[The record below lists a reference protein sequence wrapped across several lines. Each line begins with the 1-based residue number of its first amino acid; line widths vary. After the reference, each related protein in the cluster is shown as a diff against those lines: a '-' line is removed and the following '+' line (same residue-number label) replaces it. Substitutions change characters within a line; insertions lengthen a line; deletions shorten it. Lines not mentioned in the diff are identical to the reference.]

1 MNNQRTVTI
10 KMTRGEAL
18 KLCSIIN
25 SYVFSLEHDEL
36 KPIRH
41 ESVDNW
47 RNIHDKVRAGV
58 DKLDASEVE

>member
-10 KMTRGEAL
+10 KMTSGQAL
-18 KLCSIIN
+18 RLCRLIDN
-25 SYVFSLEHDEL
+25 YVFSLENDEL
-36 KPIRH
+36 KTADRAA
-41 ESVDNW
+41 EDW